1 MSVNSDRVKVTVEST
16 VLPTCGMGFDNPNTL
31 FFETGGYLQDNTY
44 PSPFHTHFLREK
56 PVDKSYKLIVVENEY
71 LRVEFAPELGGRIWR
86 LLDKIH
92 NEDAIH
98 YNDSIKPYPGGFGGA
113 YTAGG
118 MELNYPFAHSITNTW
133 PRKTEFV
140 ENEDGSVTYTVSEWE
155 RTGRTLWAM
164 SFTLCPGESRLK
176 QEVRFYNRSKLPL
189 SYMYWGNAG
198 VPASMDTKWIYRECM
213 GSEHGGDTVFFW
225 PEFRGIDLS
234 LYKNDSEV
242 VGIYFL
248 DPKYNFFGLTDQKTK
263 AGLIHHA
270 NRFEVPGRKLWTWGR
285 NWSGENRSWH
295 LSLEPQYYG
304 ESQSGRPVNQ
314 EHFDW
319 LMPEE
324 FLTWKEEWAPING
337 LTDVTEVT
345 DECAFQILGD
355 EKKLLCYPFTQI
367 KDRELKFVLDGK
379 TIKESTF
386 TGETSKLSEIDLSD
400 IPSEKLDS
408 LEIKIVKDREKIGN
422 ISLHNRCERK
432 LPKDIREE
440 PAFNEHSS
448 IAYFVNAEFSHRLLY
463 RKKALTYYNR
473 AIELDD
479 LNYKAYTGL
488 GRLLF
493 GYGDFDGAEEKFAKS
508 IEVYKWDPEPYIMLS
523 HIHQLQG
530 KFDQAMGN
538 ALNARYYGEWCRS
551 NLRVAEVCIANKE
564 YESAI
569 DYIDQAIMNN
579 KRSLRAYGLKAL
591 ALRKLGANE
600 EAKAALNESPDPF
613 LKDLLWYSEG
623 FLLGTLTEAEF
634 KDGLF
639 NDEWRFLELG
649 LIYTELGLL
658 EEADRMIDLG
668 IGIQKDGWALPQL
681 YNPDRISGIGRQK
694 ETPLLHMLKGYV
706 ALKDGR
712 ETDAKKAFEVGDYIE
727 YHVNFNQ
734 PELEPVL
741 RAAIKYGNGAANH
754 YLGNFLYHGFRCD
767 EAAKFWEAAD
777 RKYPGCSLNKRNLA
791 VYAQY
796 VQGDRSKARD
806 LRREALK
813 ANPTDLFLR
822 QELVEDER
830 VCGATPEAV
839 LEVFASAP
847 EIQKSTFLLTRGL
860 LAAYMG
866 ADKWAE
872 AAEYLAS
879 LDRRYSDE
887 DSGWYAFAIGY
898 ADYLIDSSKPEE
910 ALEWIGKARPNPAN
924 LSYVNYPEEWMYL
937 HQEYYL
943 HGLALKMVGQTA
955 EAEAYFRKGIEL
967 KAELHWFRPFENYSN
982 LLRFYTALSMKE
994 LGMEAAANCVLGG
1007 VNTFR
1012 ETQALVLLN
1021 LTKEDLKRWNDQDLD
1036 STVVV
1041 HKHAGPEI

>member
-1 MSVNSDRVKVTVEST
+1 MSVNSERVKVSVESV

-44 PSPFHTHFLREK
+44 PSPFHAHFLREK
-56 PVDKSYKLIVVENEY
+56 PVDKSYRLIVVENEY

-86 LLDKIH
+86 LLDKVH
-92 NEDAIH
+92 NEDAVH

-164 SFTLCPGESRLK
+164 SFTLSPGESRLK
-176 QEVRFYNRSKLPL
+176 QQVKFYNRSKLPL

-213 GSEHGGDTVFFW
+213 GSEHGGDTVFCW
-225 PEFRGIDLS
+225 PEFRGTDLS
-234 LYKNDSEV
+234 LYKNDCEV

-248 DPKYNFFGLTDQKTK
+248 EPKYNFFGLTDQKTK

-285 NWSGENRSWH
+285 NWNGENRSWH
-295 LSLEPQYYG
+295 LSMKPQYYG

-355 EKKLLCYPFTQI
+355 ERKVLCYPFAPIQ
-367 KDRELKFVLDGK
+367 DRQLKFVLDGK

-386 TGETSKLSEIDLSD
+386 SGETSKLSEIDLSD
-400 IPSEKLDS
+400 IPVEKIEG
-408 LEIKIVKDREKIGN
+408 LEIKIIKDRENAGC
-422 ISLHNRCERK
+422 ISLHNKCERK
-432 LPKDIREE
+432 LPKDIQEQ
-440 PAFNEHSS
+440 PPFNESSS

-463 RKKALTYYNR
+463 RKKALTYYKKS
-473 AIELDD
+473 IELDD
-479 LNYKAYTGL
+479 LNYKSYTGL

-493 GYGDFDGAEEKFAKS
+493 GYGDFESAKENFRKS
-508 IEVYKWDPEPYIMLS
+508 IDIYKWDPEPYLMLS

-530 KFDQAMGN
+530 KTEE
-538 ALNARYYGEWCRS
+538 ALECAFNARYYGEWCRS
-551 NLRVAEVCIANKE
+551 NLRVGEIHILQQE
-564 YESAI
+564 YASAI
-569 DYIDQAIMNN
+569 GYIDEALINN
-579 KRSLRAYGLKAL
+579 KMSLRAYGLKAL
-591 ALRKLGANE
+591 SLRKLGAAE
-600 EAKAALNESPDPF
+600 EALSALDESPDAF
-613 LKDLLWYSEG
+613 LKDLLWYSERY
-623 FLLGTLTEAEF
+623 FLGKLSEAEL

-639 NDEWRFLELG
+639 NDDWRFLELG
-649 LIYTELGLL
+649 LVYTELGLY
-658 EEADRMIDLG
+658 EEAEQLID
-668 IGIQKDGWALPQL
+668 IGLTIQQDGWTLPQL
-681 YNPDRISGIGRQK
+681 YNPDRIWGITRQR
-694 ETPLLHMLKGYV
+694 ETPFLHILKGYIAV
-706 ALKDGR
+706 KAGR
-712 ETDAKKAFEVGDYIE
+712 EADAKKAFAAGDYIE

-734 PELEPVL
+734 PELE
-741 RAAIKYGNGAANH
+741 AILKTAIEYGNGAANH
-754 YLGNFLYHGFRCD
+754 YLGNFLFHGFRCD
-767 EAAKFWEAAD
+767 EAAKFWQAAEE
-777 RKYPGCSLNKRNLA
+777 KCPNCSLNKRNLA
-791 VYAQY
+791 VYAQF
-796 VQGDRSKARD
+796 VENDKIKARD
-806 LRREALK
+806 LRRAALK

-822 QELVEDER
+822 QELAADER
-830 VCGATPEAV
+830 ACGASEADV
-839 LEVFASAP
+839 LDLFIDAP
-847 EIQKSTFLLTRGL
+847 EDQKSTFLLTRGL
-860 LAAYMG
+860 LAAYMS
-866 ADKWAE
+866 ADKWKE
-872 AAEYLAS
+872 GAEYLAS
-879 LDRRYSDE
+879 LDRRYCDE

-898 ADYLIDSSKPEE
+898 ADHLIDANKPKE
-910 ALEWIGKARPNPAN
+910 ALEWIAKARPNPAN

-943 HGLALKMVGQTA
+943 HGLALKMLGDSA
-955 EAEAYFRKGIEL
+955 EAEKYFRKGIEQ
-967 KAELHWFRPFENYSN
+967 KAELHWFKPFENYTN

-1007 VNTFR
+1007 VNTYR
-1012 ETQALVLLN
+1012 ETQALVFLGLV
-1021 LTKEDLKRWNDQDLD
+1021 KSDLKRWNEQDPD